1 MHQWHLGELC
11 NHLRDFFLCVLIYL
25 HTWRCVLVVLRLK
38 SALCVIQVCALT
50 CLFWLCQK
58 AILKHLVLLGHSLM
72 GYCYCAYLLDQ
83 MCSFAFLHS

>member
-38 SALCVIQVCALT
+38 SALCVIQVC
-50 CLFWLCQK
+50 
-58 AILKHLVLLGHSLM
+58 VP
-72 GYCYCAYLLDQ
+72 
-83 MCSFAFLHS
+83 